1 MSDLKITQLTTLAA
15 VPDNADWLPIVDV
28 SDTTM
33 SASGTTKKIAASRF
47 VNTNANKTFV
57 TGDGTEGILPAAGT
71 VAVISRANTFTTTQ
85 TFTAGAGATPVT
97 INTVSDGSGIGITGL
112 DVASFDHGAGPGAR
126 LLIGRN
132 NNASTPAAAALGMRA
147 LNNTLRFLWFDN
159 SGLVRASAISSAPV
173 NGTDTSAGGVVG
185 DQTSNAA
192 FKDIIGDPVSDDDA
206 LAAIIAAAETVKRFT
221 YADGRYNG
229 QEFSGIILEGD
240 ALGRYGKDATED
252 YPAGRSLNDINLIG
266 DLVKAVRRLA
276 ARVEALEAAL

>member
-1 MSDLKITQLTTLAA
+1 MADLKITQLTTLAA
-15 VPDNADWLPIVDV
+15 IPASGDWLPIVDV

-33 SASGTTKKIAASRF
+33 SAGGTTKKIAASRF
-47 VNTNANKTFV
+47 VNTNADKTFV
-57 TGDGTEGILPAAGT
+57 TGDGTTGVLPTAGT
-71 VAVISRANTFTTTQ
+71 VPVVSRANTFTTTQ
-85 TFTAGAGATPVT
+85 TFTAGAGTTPVT
-97 INTVSDGSGIGITGL
+97 INSVSDGSGSGFTGL
-112 DVASFDHGAGPGAR
+112 DLASFDHGTGPGPR

-132 NNASTPAAAALGMRA
+132 TNASTPAAGVLGMRA
-147 LNNTLRFLWFDN
+147 LSNTARFIWFDN
-159 SGLVRASAISSAPV
+159 SGLVRASATGVAPTYS
-173 NGTDTSAGGVVG
+173 TDTSAGGVVG
-185 DQTSNAA
+185 DQTSNVA

-266 DLVKAVRRLA
+266 DLVKAVRQLA
-276 ARVEALEAAL
+276 ARVAELEAAS